1 MAEIVIT
8 EQTLELFRKS
18 NIFFGTN
25 NSIKVGT
32 KLNIL
37 PHGGGG
43 GTQIEPYTGIFSGSS
58 LFTIGSFSYSWVA
71 FPTTTVMGRY
81 CSIAGGVCIMSVQ
94 HPLERFTT
102 SSLTYDKY
110 LPPFKQALSDRS
122 NTTYTTVPRPPDGR
136 IVIENDVWIGAD
148 ALIKQG
154 VTIHSGAVVAARAVV
169 TKDIPPYAVVG
180 GVPARTLKYRFPPKV
195 IERLLESKWWEYN
208 FADLKDWS
216 ADMNI
221 LDFIERFSYEVQ
233 SGNLVKWTPKPITY
247 DDIIAVNK
255 TDYGGSE

>member
-1 MAEIVIT
+1 MGEIVIT
-8 EQTLELFRKS
+8 EQIVELFRKN
-18 NIFFGTN
+18 NIFFGTG
-25 NSIKVGT
+25 NSIKIGN

-43 GTQIEPYTGIFSGSS
+43 GTKIEPYTGIFSGSS
-58 LFTIGSFSYSWVA
+58 LFTMGSFSYSWVG
-71 FPTTTVMGRY
+71 FPATMVIGRY
-81 CSIAGGVCIMSVQ
+81 CSIAGGVGIMSVQ

-102 SSLTYDKY
+102 SSITYDRH

-122 NTTYTTVPRPPDGR
+122 NTTYTTVPASPAGR

-154 VTIHSGAVVAARAVV
+154 VTIHSGSVVAARAVV
-169 TKDIPPYAVVG
+169 TKDVPPYAVVG
-180 GVPARTLKYRFPPKV
+180 GVPARILKYRFLPKV
-195 IERLLESKWWEYN
+195 IERLLELKWWEYN
-208 FADLKDWS
+208 FADLRNWS

-233 SGNLVKWTPKPITY
+233 SENLVKWAPKPITY
-247 DDIIAVNK
+247 DDIMAVIK
-255 TDYGGSE
+255 